1 MSTVLATKGTSRFTT
16 RVRRVPGAP
25 VFSARLWL
33 RGGLRVEPL
42 PGVSL
47 LTGRSLV
54 EGTAARTWDQ
64 IALDAENL
72 GMVLQS
78 FGTGESIGVSI
89 DAMAEDW
96 ELALDWLAEV
106 AFEASFPE
114 DRVTWLC
121 RQAGAELESLLDQAE
136 VKTARDF
143 QNQLYHPH
151 PFARSLHGDPESL
164 TRIRAEH
171 CRAFHQQALAYGG
184 CVVAAGAIDEDAVR
198 TKLTT
203 LFPGNGPT
211 APLPA
216 VAAPVGHL
224 ERRREV
230 QVTSEQAH
238 LYLGHLTVPR
248 NHPQV
253 PALEL
258 LGVVLGA
265 GAGLSG
271 RLPQRIREEEG
282 LAYSLDARTVGGS
295 GLEAGRFVVY
305 VGTAPETAAQAEQG
319 VREEIDRLLRNGIE
333 DAEMEDAR
341 SYLLGR
347 DPFRRET
354 ARQWAD
360 LLAET
365 ELYGIPV
372 DQPDWVRSTLEA
384 LTREDVEAAARECI
398 RPEEL
403 RVTLGVPAGEH

>member
-1 MSTVLATKGTSRFTT
+1 MSTTLSARKASRFTA

-33 RGGLRVEPL
+33 RGGLRVEPR

-54 EGTAARTWDQ
+54 EGTADRSWDQ

-72 GMVLQS
+72 GMMLQS

-106 AFEASFPE
+106 SFTASFPE
-114 DRVTWLC
+114 DRVRWLC
-121 RQAGAELESLLDQAE
+121 RQAGAELESLLDQPE
-136 VKTARDF
+136 VRAARGF

-151 PFARSLHGDPESL
+151 PFARSLHGDLESL
-164 TRIRAEH
+164 QRIRAEH
-171 CRAFHQQALAYGG
+171 CRAFHRQVLAYGG
-184 CVVAAGAIDEDAVR
+184 CVVAAGAIDEDAVQQ
-198 TKLTT
+198 KLVG
-203 LFPGNGPT
+203 LFPNDPS
-211 APLPA
+211 AEPLPTI
-216 VAAPVGHL
+216 AAPEGHP

-230 QVTSEQAH
+230 RVSSEQAH

-265 GAGLSG
+265 GSGLSG
-271 RLPQRIREEEG
+271 RLPERIREAEG
-282 LAYSLDARTVGGS
+282 LAYGVDARTVGGS
-295 GLEAGRFVVY
+295 GLEPGRFVVY
-305 VGTAPETAAQAEQG
+305 VGTAPETVAQAERS
-319 VREEIDRLLRNGIE
+319 VREELDRLLRDGI
-333 DAEMEDAR
+333 DDTEMEDAR

-372 DQPDWVRSTLEA
+372 DRPDWVRSTLEA
-384 LTREDVEAAARECI
+384 LTKEDVEAAARQWI
-398 RPEEL
+398 RPDDL
-403 RVTLGVPAGEH
+403 RVTLGLPGEE

>member
-1 MSTVLATKGTSRFTT
+1 MSTTCTARETRRFTA

-54 EGTAARTWDQ
+54 EGTADRTWDQ

-106 AFEASFPE
+106 AFTASFPDE
-114 DRVTWLC
+114 RVAWLC
-121 RQAGAELESLLDQAE
+121 RQAGAELESLLDQPE
-136 VKTARDF
+136 ARAARAF

-151 PFARSLHGDPESL
+151 PFARSLHGDLESL
-164 TRIRAEH
+164 TRIRSEH
-171 CRAFHQQALAYGG
+171 CRVFHRQVLAYGG
-184 CVVAAGAIDEDAVR
+184 CVVAAGAIDEEAVHQ
-198 TKLTT
+198 KLAG
-203 LFPGNGPT
+203 LFPSDEP
-211 APLPA
+211 AEPLPS
-216 VAAPVGHL
+216 VAAPEGHP

-230 QVTSEQAH
+230 RLASEQAH
-238 LYLGHLTVPR
+238 LYLGQLTVPR

-265 GAGLSG
+265 GSGLSG
-271 RLPQRIREEEG
+271 RLPERIREAEG
-282 LAYSLDARTVGGS
+282 LAYSVDARTVGGS
-295 GLEAGRFVVY
+295 GLEPGRFVVY
-305 VGTAPETAAQAEQG
+305 VGTAPETVAQAERS
-319 VREEIDRLLRNGIE
+319 VREELDRLLRDGIE
-333 DAEMEDAR
+333 DTEMEDAR

-372 DQPDWVRSTLEA
+372 DQPDWVRTTLEA
-384 LTREDVEAAARECI
+384 LKKEDIESAARQWI
-398 RPEEL
+398 RPDEL
-403 RVTLGVPAGEH
+403 RVTLGLPA